1 MSRHSPLR
9 NSILFFFFF
18 LHEINIVV
26 RTSNKSMSV
35 VYLSKREVSYMQKD
49 NLRKMTKF
57 AS

>member
-9 NSILFFFFF
+9 NNILFFFFF
-18 LHEINIVV
+18 FHEINIVV

>member
-9 NSILFFFFF
+9 NNILFFFFF
-18 LHEINIVV
+18 HEINIVV

-35 VYLSKREVSYMQKD
+35 VYLSKSEVSYMQKD